1 MASMLL
7 HRSAPW
13 ARPSLPLQC
22 AALRGSRHAAARH
35 AASAALGSRP
45 ARRAVA
51 RACPCP
57 CVLPVRSP
65 LQRPLPARARF
76 CSIAM
81 VDPLSFSPMPFSAF
95 SQGRRTRSCN
105 QGREKG
111 NGPWGPLCMRF
122 PHCRAFGKKTNC
134 HMHCMR
140 PKLLHAPR
148 LYHPMISMTPHVAT
162 HGPIKS
168 RHIIFLIHDL

>member
-1 MASMLL
+1 MHVEFSCESSFPLMASMLL

-111 NGPWGPLCMRF
+111 NGPWGHSACDFHIAVRLEKRPTATCTACDQSCCMR
-122 PHCRAFGKKTNC
+122 
-134 HMHCMR
+134 
-140 PKLLHAPR
+140 
-148 LYHPMISMTPHVAT
+148 
-162 HGPIKS
+162 
-168 RHIIFLIHDL
+168 HDCTIP